1 MNLSMIISMLQE
13 KQDKQQ
19 NKITLLKLLKEHIE
33 NYKNAIVN
41 MYTDSSPNRLEH
53 IEEVWDT
60 QEKLDVLIAGVVE
73 CTDIEKMYELGF
85 LEDIEE

>member
-1 MNLSMIISMLQE
+1 MLQE

-19 NKITLLKLLKEHIE
+19 NKITLLKLLNEHIE
-33 NYKNAIVN
+33 NYRNAITKIYSDKEN
-41 MYTDSSPNRLEH
+41 ALNT
-53 IEEVWDT
+53 IEEVWDAR
-60 QEKLDVLIAGVVE
+60 EKLDVLIAGVVE

>member
-1 MNLSMIISMLQE
+1 MNLSMIISILQE

-19 NKITLLKLLKEHIE
+19 NKITLLKLLNEHIE
-33 NYKNAIVN
+33 NHRNAITKIYSDKEN
-41 MYTDSSPNRLEH
+41 ALDT
-53 IEEVWDT
+53 IEEVWDVR
-60 QEKLDVLIAGVVE
+60 EKLDVLIAGVVE

>member
-33 NYKNAIVN
+33 NYKNAIVD
-41 MYTDSSPNRLEH
+41 MYNDSSPNRLEH
-53 IEEVWDT
+53 VEEVWDA
-60 QEKLDVLIAGVVE
+60 QEKLDILIAGVVE
-73 CTDIEKMYELGF
+73 CTDIEKMFELGF
-85 LEDIEE
+85 LENIEE

>member
-19 NKITLLKLLKEHIE
+19 NKITLLKLLNEHIE
-33 NYKNAIVN
+33 NYRNAITKI
-41 MYTDSSPNRLEH
+41 YSDKEKALDT
-53 IEEVWDT
+53 IEEVWDAR
-60 QEKLDVLIAGVVE
+60 EKLDVLIAGVVE